1 MGNEV
6 VNATV
11 FDNIF
16 NDAILFFICF
26 AILSIISIV
35 ISKKSAKK
43 YERENPLQQRKDA
56 VKKDKLLDMYIN
68 TSMVKV
74 KGKDII
80 LADLSKLVKNKTIDE
95 EEFQILKSSLANI

>member
-1 MGNEV
+1 MSNV
-6 VNATV
+6 ANAGII
-11 FDNIF
+11 DNIF

-26 AILSIISIV
+26 TILSVISIV
-35 ISKKSAKK
+35 VSKKSAKK
-43 YERENPLQQRKDA
+43 YEQEHPLQQRKDA
-56 VKKDKLLDMYIN
+56 AKKNKLLDMYIN

-95 EEFQILKSSLANI
+95 EEFQILKSSLDKI

>member
-1 MGNEV
+1 MTNEV
-6 VNATV
+6 VNAAI

-35 ISKKSAKK
+35 VSKKSAKK

-56 VKKDKLLDMYIN
+56 VKKEKLLDMYIN
-68 TSMVKV
+68 TSMVKI

-80 LADLSKLVKNKTIDE
+80 LADLSKLLKNKTIDE
-95 EEFQILKSSLANI
+95 EEFQILKLSLDEI